1 MAVHDFTTDSVQS
14 KQPNGSPAEVQPPPE
29 SLILNATY
37 KKSGLTAADLAAAT
51 GLSVGA
57 IRIALSG
64 LRYRSGQPK
73 ATSPRDQTLV
83 LLASALGI
91 SPVALSSVGRDRAA
105 EMLAEAKN
113 QTTKPDL
120 DTTAAIAAREGLAR
134 QVLAVFSSAEL
145 QAELHRRSE
154 SDR

>member
-1 MAVHDFTTDSVQS
+1 MGVHDFKSSSEQPQS
-14 KQPNGSPAEVQPPPE
+14 SDGSDAQPPAE

-64 LRYRSGQPK
+64 IRYRDGQPK
-73 ATSPRDQTLV
+73 ATVPPDQTLA

-91 SPVALSSVGRDRAA
+91 APAVLSGIGRDRAA
-105 EMLAEAKN
+105 GILTEAKSSAAA
-113 QTTKPDL
+113 PDL
-120 DTTAAIAAREGLAR
+120 DTTSAIAARDALTR
-134 QVLAVFSSAEL
+134 QVLAVFSTDDLRAEI
-145 QAELHRRSE
+145 ERRTE
-154 SDR
+154 ADR